1 MKCTSIVKK
10 GVQRKAITKSNS
22 IFGVG
27 SVGVKFKWKCCKGGN
42 FTLGHFI
49 GGCCCC
55 TRTFVLLAVAAVF
68 LFTSGSANASDA
80 GLLKAS
86 LEDNSG
92 TAGGRHQHHH
102 HQYSAQ
108 GAERWREHEYEEK
121 GYCAPYNGKI
131 CKQYISGQVWYSR
144 EDPTGGWKNEQITTA
159 LWEELIA
166 DLSGLC
172 RVAAEKMLCAYAF
185 PHCQTE
191 NGRTIK
197 VPLCYEDCTATHLQF
212 CYNDWVLIEEK
223 KERNIFLKS
232 RGHFR
237 LPNCGVLP
245 RYNATAKKPNCSYIG
260 LTEIKEDEIS
270 YDCRNG
276 NGRYYVG
283 TVNFTKSGL
292 PCQRWD
298 VQHPHKH
305 IQPPQVFPQIAEGE
319 NYCRNAGGEE
329 PFPWCYTLDE
339 SVRWQHCDIALCPD
353 YIDLTAKDLNTPIIM
368 ETFFTPSMI
377 FLLAG
382 IGFVG
387 IVALHLII
395 LLVHKISKHK
405 EFSVQQQRQQVPTSE
420 CNISVRGSGDCNL
433 TESRETLGSNNA
445 VAMMINKC
453 GTIKSTATVH
463 SSAEPKTNLNTKLE
477 KLEYPRGDIVY
488 VRSLGQGA
496 FGRVFQAKA
505 PGLVS
510 GNDDYLVAVK
520 MLKDDASDQMQ
531 MDFEREACLLA
542 EFDHPNIVKLL
553 GVCALGRPMCLLF
566 EFMSP
571 GDLSE
576 FLRAC
581 SPYATHQIQ
590 QRNRQELNEGHL
602 LQIAAQIAAGMV
614 YLSERKF
621 VHRDLATRNCLINEK
636 MEVKIADFGLSHKIY
651 LQDYYKGDEND
662 VIPIRWMPLESI
674 LYNKFSIESDV
685 WAYGICL
692 WEIFSFALQPYFGLT
707 HEEVIKFIKEGN
719 VLICPDNTPLSV
731 YALMRRCW
739 NRKPNERP
747 SFAEINHCIQHSLVE
762 YECKTMM

>member
-1 MKCTSIVKK
+1 MLRR
-10 GVQRKAITKSNS
+10 RKFCFYLI
-22 IFGVG
+22 
-27 SVGVKFKWKCCKGGN
+27 SVLVC
-42 FTLGHFI
+42 
-49 GGCCCC
+49 
-55 TRTFVLLAVAAVF
+55 VF
-68 LFTSGSANASDA
+68 LSSTGVNAENY
-80 GLLKAS
+80 LKAEIE
-86 LEDNSG
+86 LP
-92 TAGGRHQHHH
+92 GRHHRRH
-102 HQYSAQ
+102 S
-108 GAERWREHEYEEK
+108 EHENAWGHEEK

-131 CKQYISGQVWYSR
+131 CKHHISGQVWYSR
-144 EDPTGGWKNEQITTA
+144 EDPNGGWKNEQITTG
-159 LWEELIA
+159 LWEELITE
-166 DLSGLC
+166 LTGLC
-172 RVAAEKMLCAYAF
+172 RHAAEKMLCAYAF
-185 PHCQTE
+185 PRCFVE

-197 VPLCYEDCTATHLQF
+197 VPLCYEDCTATHLQY

-223 KERNIFLKS
+223 KERNIFIKS

-237 LPNCGVLP
+237 LPNCAVLP
-245 RYNATAKKPNCSYIG
+245 KHNATARKPNCSYIG
-260 LTEIKEDEIS
+260 LTEIKDNEVS

-276 NGRYYVG
+276 NGRYYLG
-283 TVNFTKSGL
+283 TMNVTKTGI

-319 NYCRNAGGEE
+319 NYCRNAGAEE
-329 PFPWCYTLDE
+329 PYPWCYTTDE
-339 SVRWQHCDIALCPD
+339 SVRWQHCDIPLCPD
-353 YIDLTAKDLNTPIIM
+353 YIDALNKDFNTPIKM

-382 IGFVG
+382 IGFIG

-405 EFSVQQQRQQVPTSE
+405 EFNQQQQQQPTLTSE
-420 CNISVRGSGDCNL
+420 CNVSTRGECNL
-433 TESRETLGSNNA
+433 NDSRETIESSNAA
-445 VAMMINKC
+445 VNLKC
-453 GTIKSTATVH
+453 GTIRSTATIH
-463 SSAEPKTNLNTKLE
+463 STNEAKTKLNTKLE

-505 PGLVS
+505 PGLVP
-510 GNDDYLVAVK
+510 GNDDLLVAVK

-542 EFDHPNIVKLL
+542 EFDHSNIVKLL

-576 FLRAC
+576 FLRSC

-590 QRNRQELNEGHL
+590 PLNRRELNEGHL

-621 VHRDLATRNCLINEK
+621 VHRDLATRNCLINEE
-636 MEVKIADFGLSHKIY
+636 MIVKIADFGLSHKIY
-651 LQDYYKGDEND
+651 MQDYYKGDEND

-674 LYNKFSIESDV
+674 LYNKFSIESDI

-692 WEIFSFALQPYFGLT
+692 WEIFSFALQPYFGIT
-707 HEEVIKFIKEGN
+707 HEEVIKFIKDGN
-719 VLICPDNTPLSV
+719 VLSCPDNTPLSV

-747 SFAEINHCIQHSLVE
+747 SFAEVNHCIQHSIVE